1 MSDLDILRQMIKDS
15 VRLQPVDH
23 HGNKMIDLT
32 EPQHP
37 NCSVT
42 IFGLPDD
49 TVVIKADAFSSPST
63 VFNGSKGECK
73 RADFVIIAHDG
84 DKKTILCIE
93 LKAGKGGSEE
103 EIIQQLKGA
112 RCFVVYCQEIGRL
125 FWNMPGFLK
134 EYKYRYASIKNISIA
149 KRPTRKKQRQI
160 NDRPESMLKISG
172 GRSLHF
178 NELTAG
184 NR

>member
-15 VRLQPVDH
+15 VQLQPVDH
-23 HGNKMIDLT
+23 YGRKMIELT

-42 IFGLPDD
+42 ISGLPDD
-49 TVVIKADAFSSPST
+49 TIVIKADAFSSPST

-93 LKAGKGGSEE
+93 LKAGEGGLEK
-103 EIIQQLKGA
+103 EIIQQLAGA
-112 RCFVVYCQEIGRL
+112 QCFVVYCQEIGRL
-125 FWNMPGFLK
+125 FWDEKNFLK
-134 EYKYRYASIKNISIA
+134 GYKYRFVSIKNISIA
-149 KRPTRKKQRQI
+149 KRPTRFDTPRQV
-160 NDRPESMLKISG
+160 NNQPKLMLKISG
-172 GRSLHF
+172 QRSLPF
-178 NELTAG
+178 NQLTG
-184 NR
+184 